1 MAWFFVVLMWILTFA
16 SAWVCTQATT
26 MGWTTNGKFRYK
38 EWFMEFRSFLIPLWV
53 VVIAVFIL
61 APFCML

>member
-16 SAWVCTQATT
+16 SAWVCTKATT
-26 MGWTTNGKFRYK
+26 MGWTTNGKFHYK
-38 EWFMEFRSFLIPLWV
+38 EWFMEFRSFLIPLWI